1 MCTFV
6 CVCVCEP
13 QEGNEVDKYNLN
25 HPKLIHRPFM
35 TLYIMVVGKFY
46 DNFHDL
52 PAQQNHFNLYKNDD
66 EDDPVAWAPAATAT
80 STKTMPKVCF
90 SFFLFKI
97 FVASLRF
104 SYEFAGLSQFNFQ
117 NWFNVLHCTTKI
129 IRLFPF
135 SLFFCRLKTQTTAD
149 LTDES
154 SFVLHESGKLLVK
167 PYIEELPELFV
178 SYFKEIL
185 RVGYQIPRLEYYMS
199 NGENVCVYSRNW

>member
-1 MCTFV
+1 
-6 CVCVCEP
+6 
-13 QEGNEVDKYNLN
+13 
-25 HPKLIHRPFM
+25 
-35 TLYIMVVGKFY
+35 MVVGKFY
-46 DNFHDL
+46 DNFHVL

-66 EDDPVAWAPAATAT
+66 EDDPVAWAPAATAAT
-80 STKTMPKVCF
+80 STKTMPEVCF
-90 SFFLFKI
+90 AFFLFKI

-117 NWFNVLHCTTKI
+117 NWFNVLHCTIKI
-129 IRLFPF
+129 GRFFPF
-135 SLFFCRLKTQTTAD
+135 SLSLAFSSTFFRCLKTQTTAN

-154 SFVLHESGKLLVK
+154 SFVLQESGKLLVK

-199 NGENVCVYSRNW
+199 NGENACVYVRPIDGDDCRPQQQNGFQ

>member
-1 MCTFV
+1 MTISMI
-6 CVCVCEP
+6 
-13 QEGNEVDKYNLN
+13 Y
-25 HPKLIHRPFM
+25 RPNKTTSIYIRM
-35 TLYIMVVGKFY
+35 T
-46 DNFHDL
+46 
-52 PAQQNHFNLYKNDD
+52 
-66 EDDPVAWAPAATAT
+66 
-80 STKTMPKVCF
+80 TKTIPLLGHRRRQQHLQRPCQRF
-90 SFFLFKI
+90 ASLFFLFKI